1 MTASADQLADRARPV
16 PRRTP
21 WPPVLD
27 SDGPGAPARG
37 APRNAPRPP
46 ARSPAPAGGYGLP
59 GGHQPG
65 RGGGQLIS
73 GGDRRRRS
81 AVTDSQALLAHS
93 RSGRHLVR
101 SAKRETEPPTVAGRR
116 GTASARRRALGLSS
130 RPPGGCVALRPSNER
145 ASRVDQV
152 AHRCSLAPQRVRP
165 VPPCPDPTCWIG
177 LGRAGWEGRDVDP
190 DQGSGTGRVEPGAS
204 DCTHAGPRSAGPRSA
219 GPRSAGPRSGLRRA
233 GSRRPHRCRPR
244 HASTTSSVD
253 FMSRIRSSAAARPP
267 LLVRGRP
274 GDLVLRQ
281 AQPDRVGR
289 AAPGRAGPG
298 IGRASAGH
306 RPARRCTPW
315 ANAPAGSSASL
326 ASADWSPLPIEASW
340 SRHLDRAGPE
350 DGPAQQERLALDE
363 TSRLDDRNCLG
374 VN

>member
-244 HASTTSSVD
+244 TPRPHRRWTSCRGS
-253 FMSRIRSSAAARPP
+253 ARPP
-267 LLVRGRP
+267 LLVRRCSSAAGPATWSSAR
-274 GDLVLRQ
+274 LSRT
-281 AQPDRVGR
+281 ASVGPRR
-289 AAPGRAGPG
+289 AAP
-298 IGRASAGH
+298 GRASAGH
-306 RPARRCTPW
+306 RPGIGRPGVARRGPMLRPAPRRVW
-315 ANAPAGSSASL
+315 PPPIGRLSPSRPPGVGIWIGPGRRMDRRSRNA
-326 ASADWSPLPIEASW
+326 W
-340 SRHLDRAGPE
+340 R
-350 DGPAQQERLALDE
+350 
-363 TSRLDDRNCLG
+363 
-374 VN
+374 

>member
-1 MTASADQLADRARPV
+1 MIRRP
-16 PRRTP
+16 PRSTLFPYTTLFRSP
-21 WPPVLD
+21 ERWPPERWPPERWPPERWPPERWPPERWPPERWP
-27 SDGPGAPARG
+27 SDR
-37 APRNAPRPP
+37 
-46 ARSPAPAGGYGLP
+46 
-59 GGHQPG
+59 
-65 RGGGQLIS
+65 
-73 GGDRRRRS
+73 
-81 AVTDSQALLAHS
+81 
-93 RSGRHLVR
+93 
-101 SAKRETEPPTVAGRR
+101 
-116 GTASARRRALGLSS
+116 ASARWQ
-130 RPPGGCVALRPSNER
+130 PTP
-145 ASRVDQV
+145 
-152 AHRCSLAPQRVRP
+152 APLP
-165 VPPCPDPTCWIG
+165 
-177 LGRAGWEGRDVDP
+177 A
-190 DQGSGTGRVEPGAS
+190 A
-204 DCTHAGPRSAGPRSA
+204 
-219 GPRSAGPRSGLRRA
+219 
-233 GSRRPHRCRPR
+233 

-298 IGRASAGH
+298 IGRASAAH